1 MSYGRLWRTLHEENA
16 KLMEHILFSKKSL
29 LVLTIVF
36 LSFNLFSQE
45 WHYEI
50 NCAGTGVQGTYLVEV
65 TSYGKTV
72 DAAMAQ
78 MKKNAVHGVLFKGI
92 SGKCSQKPL
101 AGKAEVENENKAFF
115 DKFFSAN
122 GDYEKYV
129 IDDQNTNMTVA
140 KVGKREYKVT
150 KVISVKKDMLRKDLE
165 KAGIIKA
172 LGF

>member
-1 MSYGRLWRTLHEENA
+1 
-16 KLMEHILFSKKSL
+16 MEHILFSKKSL

-50 NCAGTGVQGTYLVEV
+50 TCAGTGVQGTYLVEV

-72 DAAMAQ
+72 DAALAQ
-78 MKKNAVHGVLFKGI
+78 MKKDAVHGVLFKGI

-101 AGKAEVENENKAFF
+101 AGKASVETEHKDFF
-115 DKFFSAN
+115 DKFFGKS
-122 GDYEKYV
+122 GDYAKYV
-129 IDDQNTNMTVA
+129 VDDPNVA
-140 KVGKREYKVT
+140 MVPVKIGKQYKVT
-150 KVISVKKDMLRKDLE
+150 KVLSVKKDMLRRDLE
-165 KAGIIKA
+165 NAGIIKA